1 MTEKLLEV
9 KKLSSGYGK
18 FPVINEI
25 SFSVPTQ
32 KIVCVIGPNGSGK
45 STLLKA
51 IMGLATIFE
60 GNILLDGY
68 DITGKEP
75 EEIAR
80 NGVGYVPQLS
90 NVFSDMTVKENLQI
104 GLISNKDDKS
114 SVMNDILSLFPQLS
128 KKLGLKA
135 GLLSGGE
142 RQMLAISRALA
153 SKPKLLILDEPSAGL
168 SPSVTQILFESISQI
183 NSLGVTVLIVEQNV
197 QKAIEI
203 SNSVIVLVQGRKV
216 YDGPTDEI
224 SSEEKIAELFLGRSL
239 QNIGV

>member
-1 MTEKLLEV
+1 MTETLLEV
-9 KKLSSGYGK
+9 KKLTSGYGK
-18 FPVINEI
+18 FPVINDI
-25 SFSVPTQ
+25 SFSVPSQ
-32 KIVCVIGPNGSGK
+32 KIVSVIGPNGSGK
-45 STLLKA
+45 STLLKT

-80 NGVGYVPQLS
+80 SGVGYVPQLS

-104 GLISNKDDKS
+104 GLISCRDDKS
-114 SVMNDILSLFPQLS
+114 STMNDIFSLFPQLS
-128 KKLGLKA
+128 KKLDLKA

>member
-1 MTEKLLEV
+1 MTETLLEV
-9 KKLSSGYGK
+9 KKLTSGYGK
-18 FPVINEI
+18 FPVINDI
-25 SFSVPTQ
+25 SFSVPSQ
-32 KIVCVIGPNGSGK
+32 KIVSVIGPNGSGK
-45 STLLKA
+45 STLLKT

-68 DITGKEP
+68 DITSKEP

-80 NGVGYVPQLS
+80 SGVGYVPQLS

-104 GLISNKDDKS
+104 DLISCRDDKS
-114 SVMNDILSLFPQLS
+114 STMNDIFSLFPQLS
-128 KKLGLKA
+128 KTLDLKA